1 VQQKVYAE
9 YSFSLL
15 HVCEIN
21 IMVHWFPLDE
31 RLCSVQPHNMSTMK
45 IQLMHNEHKDCMYNF
60 NQKMEIYI
68 NFFKIFE
75 ITYLLTAEYL

>member
-1 VQQKVYAE
+1 VQQMVYAE
-9 YSFSLL
+9 YFLLWL

-60 NQKMEIYI
+60 NQKKEIYI
-68 NFFKIFE
+68 NFFKIFK